1 MTYDEYC
8 TMRERLAQI
17 EHEYETTWQA
27 ITDKRKRSRKLAS
40 LSLEM
45 NRLQDAVMLSPWYKQ
60 GL

>member
-17 EHEYETTWQA
+17 EQEYETTWQA